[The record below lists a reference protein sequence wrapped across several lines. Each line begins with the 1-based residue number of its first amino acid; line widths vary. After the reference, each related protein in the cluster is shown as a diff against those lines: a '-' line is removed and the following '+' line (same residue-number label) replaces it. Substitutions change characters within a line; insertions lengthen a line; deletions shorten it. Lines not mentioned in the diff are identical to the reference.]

1 MTMKTLLSQCVGI
14 WVGFFFSPLCLCD
27 IFKLFYNKQGLSL
40 IPEKQTN
47 KTVVVRVR

>member
-1 MTMKTLLSQCVGI
+1 MKTLSFQCDGI
-14 WVGFFFSPLCLCD
+14 WVGFFFFFFTLCLCE
-27 IFKLFYNKQGLSL
+27 IFKLSYNKQGLSL